1 MKLGRRKKR
10 LEAVVELNI
19 TAFMNLMVI
28 LVPFLLITAVFSR
41 MTVLEL
47 NLPPINAKPAEA
59 KNEDEK
65 FKLQLQVLV
74 TPETLVIQDPK
85 IGVLGSP
92 ISLLENGEY
101 IDDAERKVW
110 RPFSNTL
117 LEIKR
122 RYPEEDAIT
131 LLLDRKVEY
140 KLMIAVMDHVKS
152 MDTLV
157 AGTFETVAL
166 FPTVSI
172 GDLPEAVIEAPSGDQ
187 PQESA
192 SAPEGE

>member
-47 NLPPINAKPAEA
+47 NLPPINAKPADA
-59 KNEDEK
+59 TQDDEK

-74 TPETLVIQDPK
+74 TPENLVIQDPK
-85 IGVLGSP
+85 IGVLGKP
-92 ISLLENGEY
+92 ISLIENGEF
-101 IDDAERKVW
+101 IEDSERKVW
-110 RPFSNTL
+110 RPLSNTL

-140 KLMIAVMDHVKS
+140 KLMIAVMDHVKNT
-152 MDTLV
+152 DLLV
-157 AGTFETVAL
+157 AGTLETVEL

-172 GDLPEAVIEAPSGDQ
+172 GDLPETASQDATEEPAVEEAQ
-187 PQESA
+187 
-192 SAPEGE
+192 